1 MWDLHRLG
9 IDEASP
15 ALQTLRFPV
24 VVSAT
29 PSPKFESALAALRSL
44 RQLSFDQ
51 ARRQVAASPASL
63 RDLTRLGEAATTP
76 ADDWLPP
83 PTSGLAR
90 VQQATILDGLHAAHD
105 HWSRAGR
112 HLTTTVQGLT
122 QAPGM
127 YADAVRLLHAAVH
140 EQPSTRLAV
149 ITALPALATEAS
161 RTILDLASEGNL
173 VTRQR
178 VPMHLHAIWARIPFE
193 DAHAL
198 IESFETAG
206 HASHAVADG
215 VRQLALPTRTHD
227 SARASLGRSPT
238 ERQVEQRLSR

>member
-1 MWDLHRLG
+1 
-9 IDEASP
+9 
-15 ALQTLRFPV
+15 
-24 VVSAT
+24 
-29 PSPKFESALAALRSL
+29 
-44 RQLSFDQ
+44 
-51 ARRQVAASPASL
+51 
-63 RDLTRLGEAATTP
+63 
-76 ADDWLPP
+76 
-83 PTSGLAR
+83 
-90 VQQATILDGLHAAHD
+90 
-105 HWSRAGR
+105 
-112 HLTTTVQGLT
+112 
-122 QAPGM
+122 M